1 MKILHL
7 ISQHPE
13 ATGSGVT
20 LQNIIREAAASGHEN
35 FLVAGV
41 SEHQSGPLVG
51 VAADHCRFIRFG
63 GGDLDFT
70 IPGMSDV
77 MPYPSSRFSELTTVQ
92 LDAYER
98 VFGDT
103 VKAVVEHFAP
113 DIIHSHHLWLATAVT
128 RKLFPAVPL
137 VTSCHSTD
145 LRQFV
150 SCPHLQERVLSH
162 CRQVTRV
169 LALSDDQA
177 KKITAVYG
185 IDSERIDVVGGGFN
199 DTMFC
204 YSEKSPAPPIQMLYA
219 GKLSYAKG
227 VDWLLRTVAG
237 LKEDNVQ
244 LHLVGSGS
252 GPEARTC
259 HDLAEK
265 LDQVVT
271 MHGRLDQEE
280 LARLMQQ
287 CHIFILPSFYEGLS
301 LVLLEALA
309 SGCRLIATDLPG
321 CRELLA
327 GVPKDLAAL
336 VKLPAMHHID
346 QPDPEDWPL
355 LEKRLAEAIGVMAKL
370 ACHQSSPPVT
380 DSLQTISMYRWA
392 TVFARMEKS
401 YRQALTA

>member
-7 ISQHPE
+7 LSQHPE

-20 LQNIIREAAASGHEN
+20 LLNIIREAAAFGHEN

-41 SEHQSGPLVG
+41 SDRQPRPLAG
-51 VAADHCRFIRFG
+51 VAPDRCRFIRFG

-70 IPGMSDV
+70 IPGMSDI
-77 MPYPSSRFSELTTVQ
+77 MPYPSSRFGELTTVQ
-92 LDAYER
+92 LEAYER
-98 VFGDT
+98 VFAET
-103 VKAVVEHFAP
+103 IRSVVDRFAP
-113 DIIHSHHLWLATAVT
+113 DLIHSHHLWLATAVT

-150 SCPHLQERVLSH
+150 SCPHLQERVLPY
-162 CRQVTRV
+162 CRQINRV

-177 KKITAVYG
+177 KKITALYG

-199 DTMFC
+199 DALFC
-204 YSEKSPAPPIQMLYA
+204 YSEKPPAPPVEMLYA

-237 LKEDNVQ
+237 LKEDNVH
-244 LHLVGSGS
+244 LHIVGSGS
-252 GPEARTC
+252 GREATTC
-259 HDLAEK
+259 QELAGK
-265 LDQVVT
+265 LEQVVT
-271 MHGRLDQEE
+271 MHGRLDQGQ
-280 LARLMQQ
+280 LARLMQR
-287 CHIFILPSFYEGLS
+287 CHLFILPSFYEGLP

-309 SGCRLIATDLPG
+309 CGCRLIATDLPG

-327 GVPKDLAAL
+327 GVPEDVAAL
-336 VKLPAMHHID
+336 VNLPTMRQID

-355 LEKRLAEAIGVMAKL
+355 LERRLAEAIGGMVKL
-370 ACHQSSPPVT
+370 ACRRSSPRMAG
-380 DSLQTISMYRWA
+380 SLQTISMYRWSE
-392 TVFARMEKS
+392 VFGRMEKN
-401 YRQALTA
+401 YRQALTG